1 MYKAFLLG
9 TGSGIWV
16 AEVVP
21 GYGSILA
28 WLSEKEYIIFSIEL
42 CFFLCLITV
51 NFKINN
57 NENNTGRLYP

>member
-21 GYGSILA
+21 GYGSVLA

-42 CFFLCLITV
+42 CFFLCLIRV
-51 NFKINN
+51 NFKIKK
-57 NENNTGRLYP
+57 